1 MPATSRAAAQSLA
14 AAFGLAAVLVAA
26 PPDARAGL
34 LDEPPRRATF
44 NLDETAAPEL
54 PLLRAFRNAAIERPG
69 PLRLY
74 MSSAYGKWQHQPWW
88 QLAWGNTSAN
98 AGDTLSERAL
108 AAAGLGTSASPTAY
122 APLSPFAQPD
132 TFHLEPLAPTWFSP
146 IEPGLGPPLLESTG
160 ASFSSNG
167 FDLLWGPPKK
177 PPPDWR
183 CRRGPV
189 QFARYGGQHDAF
201 ELVRCDG
208 AVAPGALDRLSI
220 MARPPEAPDPGAQ
233 LPDEPDAE
241 TWQRALEW
249 VPQVR
254 LVHPRLLWLLQ
265 QIADAFPRRG
275 IHIFSGY
282 RPHPPAAAPE
292 SAPGSPASA
301 TNQTKKSSGGHHSQH
316 AEGRAMDILVAG
328 IPNAALFQFCR
339 TLDDVGCG
347 FYPNSKFVHV
357 DVRRPGT
364 GRVFWID
371 ISRPGE
377 PSEYVD
383 TWPGVVERG
392 GLTWGAPGGTGGAT
406 PR

>member
-1 MPATSRAAAQSLA
+1 MPAPPRAAKSLTAALGLA
-14 AAFGLAAVLVAA
+14 AALVAA
-26 PPDARAGL
+26 PPAQGRAGASL

-54 PLLRAFRNAAIERPG
+54 PLLRAFRNAAVERPG

-74 MSSAYGKWQHQPWW
+74 LSSAYGKWQQQPWW
-88 QLAWGNTSAN
+88 QLAWGGARQE
-98 AGDTLSERAL
+98 AEDALGERAV
-108 AAAGLGTSASPTAY
+108 APAVLGSSAFASAH
-122 APLSPFAQPD
+122 SPF
-132 TFHLEPLAPTWFSP
+132 FSP
-146 IEPGLGPPLLESTG
+146 FDSPFRPAASLHLDPARPAWLRQLDPIVSPPLLATTG
-160 ASFSSNG
+160 PSLSSNG
-167 FDLLWGPPKK
+167 FDLLWDPPKK
-177 PPPDWR
+177 QPPSFR

-208 AVAPGALDRLSI
+208 SVAPGALDRLSI
-220 MARPPEAPDPGAQ
+220 MARPPDAPDPGEQ
-233 LPDEPDAE
+233 LPDEPDAD

-254 LVHPRLLWLLQ
+254 IVHPRLLWLLQ

-275 IHIFSGY
+275 LHIFSGY
-282 RPHPPAAAPE
+282 RPRP
-292 SAPGSPASA
+292 SDDGRDGPG
-301 TNQTKKSSGGHHSQH
+301 TRGKSSGGHHSQH
-316 AEGRAMDILVAG
+316 ADGRAMDILVMG
-328 IPNAALFQFCR
+328 VPNAALFQFCR

-371 ISRPGE
+371 ISGPGE

-383 TWPGVVERG
+383 SWPGVVESG
-392 GLTWGAPGGTGGAT
+392 GLSSGAHAAPSGAAV

>member
-1 MPATSRAAAQSLA
+1 MPAPFRAALQSLA
-14 AAFGLAAVLVAA
+14 AALGLAAALVVA
-26 PPDARAGL
+26 PPGADASL

-44 NLDETAAPEL
+44 NLDETVAPEL
-54 PLLRAFRNAAIERPG
+54 PLLRAFRNAAVERPG

-74 MSSAYGKWQHQPWW
+74 MSSAYGKWQQQPWW
-88 QLAWGNTSAN
+88 QLAWGGARPD
-98 AGDTLSERAL
+98 AGDMLGERGL
-108 AAAGLGTSASPTAY
+108 AGAVPGTSVFANAY
-122 APLSPFAQPD
+122 APFSPFSPFEPPAPL
-132 TFHLEPLAPTWFSP
+132 HLDPATPAWLRQLDP
-146 IEPGLGPPLLESTG
+146 IASPPLLATTG
-160 ASFSSNG
+160 PSLSSNG
-167 FDLLWGPPKK
+167 FDLIWDPPKK
-177 PPPDWR
+177 LPPDWR

-189 QFARYGGQHDAF
+189 HFARYGGQHDAF

-208 AVAPGALDRLSI
+208 SVAPGALDRLSI
-220 MARPPEAPDPGAQ
+220 MARPPDAPDPGEV
-233 LPDEPDAE
+233 LPDEPDAD
-241 TWQRALEW
+241 TWQRAHEW

-282 RPHPPAAAPE
+282 RPRPPGDGPAAR
-292 SAPGSPASA
+292 G
-301 TNQTKKSSGGHHSQH
+301 KGSGGHHSQH
-316 AEGRAMDILVAG
+316 AEGRAMDVLVRG
-328 IPNAALFQFCR
+328 VPNAALFQFCR

-357 DVRRPGT
+357 DVRRPGA
-364 GRVFWID
+364 GKVFWID

-383 TWPGVVERG
+383 SWPGVVES
-392 GLTWGAPGGTGGAT
+392 GAPSSGTRGASSGVHA

>member
-1 MPATSRAAAQSLA
+1 MPAPPRAATSLTAALGLA
-14 AAFGLAAVLVAA
+14 AALVAVA
-26 PPDARAGL
+26 PRAGASL

-54 PLLRAFRNAAIERPG
+54 PLLRAFRNAAVERPG

-74 MSSAYGKWQHQPWW
+74 LSSAYGKWQQQPWW
-88 QLAWGNTSAN
+88 QLAWGGARPEAEDALGERGLAPAVLGSSAF
-98 AGDTLSERAL
+98 A
-108 AAAGLGTSASPTAY
+108 SAYSPFSSPFESPFKPS
-122 APLSPFAQPD
+122 APL
-132 TFHLEPLAPTWFSP
+132 HLDPATPAWLRQLDP
-146 IEPGLGPPLLESTG
+146 IASPPLLATTG
-160 ASFSSNG
+160 PSLSSNG
-167 FDLLWGPPKK
+167 FDLLWDPPKK
-177 PPPDWR
+177 QPPDWR

-208 AVAPGALDRLSI
+208 SVAPGALDRLSI
-220 MARPPEAPDPGAQ
+220 MARPPDAPDPGEQ
-233 LPDEPDAE
+233 LPDEPDAD
-241 TWQRALEW
+241 TWQRSLEW

-254 LVHPRLLWLLQ
+254 IVHPRLLWLLQ

-275 IHIFSGY
+275 LHIFSGY
-282 RPHPPAAAPE
+282 RPRPPRP
-292 SAPGSPASA
+292 SDDGPGARG
-301 TNQTKKSSGGHHSQH
+301 KSSGGHHSQH
-316 AEGRAMDILVAG
+316 ADGRAMDILVRG
-328 IPNAALFQFCR
+328 VPNAALFQFCR

-357 DVRRPGT
+357 DVRRPGA

-371 ISRPGE
+371 ISGPGE

-383 TWPGVVERG
+383 SWPGVVESG
-392 GLTWGAPGGTGGAT
+392 GLSSGAHAAPSGAAA